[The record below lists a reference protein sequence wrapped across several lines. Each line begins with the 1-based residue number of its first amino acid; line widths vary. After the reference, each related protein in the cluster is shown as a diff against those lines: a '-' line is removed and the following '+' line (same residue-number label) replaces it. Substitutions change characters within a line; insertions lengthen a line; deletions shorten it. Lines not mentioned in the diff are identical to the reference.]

1 MLEKERARKLIIAG
15 VAVTVLAAGGYG
27 TYKYMNPKQAPTASH
42 SSHQTGA
49 PSAIVGDKVTLDAKA
64 RQLAG
69 VQTAKVEKKAL
80 TKNIRT
86 TGKVAVNETGKAYL
100 TSRIMGRIDELYV
113 NADGAYVAP
122 GQALAAVYSTDYI
135 AAQEEY
141 ILALETVQKLKN
153 ISPEMNQTNA
163 KLLQAAR
170 RKLDLLGVSSGEIEH
185 LEHTRQS
192 NRQMII
198 RAQFGGTV
206 TEKLAVAGAYVMAGE
221 KLFGVT
227 DLSTVWLYAD
237 VYERDIAS
245 IQLGQEVAVTT
256 PAYPGQ
262 TFSGMISFISPIIDD
277 ATRTTKVR
285 VELSNPDGKLKP
297 NMFAS
302 AAIKSSLN
310 ESLVIPTS
318 SLIDTGLRKIVFIA
332 QDESTFVKRD
342 VVIGQE
348 SNGFI
353 QVLSGLN
360 SGDVVVTKAAFLI
373 DSQTQLGAYGSHAGH
388 GSGKSGG
395 GTPQQ
400 TVPANAPQS
409 APPAQTNVNS
419 GHSGH

>member
-1 MLEKERARKLIIAG
+1 
-15 VAVTVLAAGGYG
+15 
-27 TYKYMNPKQAPTASH
+27 
-42 SSHQTGA
+42 
-49 PSAIVGDKVTLDAKA
+49 
-64 RQLAG
+64 
-69 VQTAKVEKKAL
+69 
-80 TKNIRT
+80 
-86 TGKVAVNETGKAYL
+86 
-100 TSRIMGRIDELYV
+100 
-113 NADGAYVAP
+113 
-122 GQALAAVYSTDYI
+122 
-135 AAQEEY
+135 
-141 ILALETVQKLKN
+141 
-153 ISPEMNQTNA
+153 
-163 KLLQAAR
+163 
-170 RKLDLLGVSSGEIEH
+170 
-185 LEHTRQS
+185 
-192 NRQMII
+192 MII

-206 TEKLAVAGAYVMAGE
+206 TEKLAVAGAYVMPGE

-277 ATRTTKVR
+277 ATRTTKAR
-285 VELSNPDGKLKP
+285 VELGNPDGKLKP

-302 AAIKSSLN
+302 ATIKSSLN
-310 ESLVIPTS
+310 ETLVVPTS

-342 VVIGQE
+342 IVIGQE

-360 SGDVVVTKAAFLI
+360 AGDVVVTKAAFLI

-395 GTPQQ
+395 STPQQ
-400 TVPANAPQS
+400 TAPAPANAPQS